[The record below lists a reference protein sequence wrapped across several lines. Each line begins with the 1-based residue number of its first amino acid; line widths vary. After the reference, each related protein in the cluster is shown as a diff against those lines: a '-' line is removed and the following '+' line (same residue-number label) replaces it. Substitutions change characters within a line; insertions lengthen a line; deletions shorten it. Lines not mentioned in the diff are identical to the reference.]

1 MAKISF
7 VSVPVTYSKP
17 RDFAL
22 PIWDT
27 LVPTVTISV
36 PLALVGSLYK
46 FTFLNA
52 SVSPDTKLISGD
64 P

>member
-1 MAKISF
+1 MSA
-7 VSVPVTYSKP
+7 VSVPDTYSKP

-22 PIWDT
+22 PICVT
-27 LVPTVTISV
+27 STPTVGTSV
-36 PLALVGSLYK
+36 PLTLVGSLYK

-52 SVSPDTKLISGD
+52 STSPDTKLISGD

>member
-1 MAKISF
+1 MSF

-22 PIWDT
+22 PICDT

-36 PLALVGSLYK
+36 PLALVASLYK
-46 FTFLNA
+46 FTFLIYGFKITLTLYPKN
-52 SVSPDTKLISGD
+52 KWLI
-64 P
+64 

>member
-1 MAKISF
+1 MSF

-22 PIWDT
+22 PICDT

-36 PLALVGSLYK
+36 PRALVASLYK

-52 SVSPDTKLISGD
+52 STSPDTKLISGD

>member
-1 MAKISF
+1 MSF

-22 PIWDT
+22 PICDT

-36 PLALVGSLYK
+36 PLALVSSLYK

-52 SVSPDTKLISGD
+52 STSPDTKLISGD

>member
-1 MAKISF
+1 MSF
-7 VSVPVTYSKP
+7 VSVPDTYSNP

-22 PIWDT
+22 PICVT
-27 LVPTVTISV
+27 LVPTVAISV
-36 PLALVGSLYK
+36 PLATVASLYK

-52 SVSPDTKLISGD
+52 SVSPDTKLISGE